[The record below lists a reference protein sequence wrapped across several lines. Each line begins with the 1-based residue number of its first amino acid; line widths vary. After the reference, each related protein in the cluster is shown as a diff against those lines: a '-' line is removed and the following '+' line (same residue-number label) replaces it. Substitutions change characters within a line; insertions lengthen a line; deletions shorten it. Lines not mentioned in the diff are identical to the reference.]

1 MSYGILLKNANTNSS
16 YQDDNLIFY
25 STQRE
30 GISTSDPMYFT
41 TVNFTAKTIGVSF
54 EKYGNL
60 ISNSSSNN
68 FSFSNFDLNE
78 YNFKGLSANLSKP
91 TIVELC
97 KIKSYE
103 LGAGQTIY
111 ADTFIAGDKYIKNFN
126 DPGNIYTKT
135 STFPT
140 GLTTSYF
147 GTSLNYTLPS
157 SGVQNF
163 VYVSFE
169 DNTHSKYFLAVPQSI
184 GATIPNNFRWYEL
197 PNNVFFNDIDYY
209 FTINASGF
217 NGTNISINSFNGI
230 IPSKGKTILINNVN
244 YDDTYSGVYVIQTI
258 TNNVILSRGNI
269 VNNFPGQTFNI
280 KINLDNSNALTY
292 NTAVYYVPFEYGY
305 TSDSFTKALKLT
317 KFTNPIQNDPT
328 KYTPLFKDNY
338 DNSSLIL
345 QLNTISDSSKKS
357 DAFILGIGVSNWFP
371 DSILYNVNVSYQI
384 KEGY

>member
-103 LGAGQTIY
+103 LGVGQTIY
-111 ADTFIAGDKYIKNFN
+111 ADTFIAGDKYIKNF
-126 DPGNIYTKT
+126 I
-135 STFPT
+135 
-140 GLTTSYF
+140 
-147 GTSLNYTLPS
+147 
-157 SGVQNF
+157 
-163 VYVSFE
+163 SFE

-217 NGTNISINSFNGI
+217 NGANISISSFNGI

-244 YDDTYSGVYVIQTI
+244 YDDTYSGVYVIQAI

-269 VNNFPGQTFNI
+269 VNNFPGQTFDI
-280 KINLDNSNALTY
+280 KVNLDNSNALTY

-371 DSILYNVNVSYQI
+371 NSVLYNVNVSYQI